1 MTTTVRIICFALL
14 LSVFSFHAAAK
25 DFANAKPQAQYVY
38 KTVGERKLT
47 LDIDYPPDWKP
58 ADKRPAVVFFS
69 GGWAS
74 STPDQFKPQAEY
86 FAKRGLV
93 CARADY
99 HHSGKDRI
107 QIDKHV
113 EDAISAMRWVRSHA
127 AGLGIDPNRIVA
139 AGGSAGGHLAA
150 CTFFAEG
157 INAPDGDNSV
167 SPKPNAMVLFN
178 PTLNLIALR
187 SGGADNPLAGMDDVV
202 LKRISPFFHVCKEA
216 PPTLFIEGMEDPFI
230 YEIREFV
237 QKSKSLGAPVEVC
250 FTEGEPHG
258 FFNQPPW
265 LGITTEE
272 VDEFLC
278 RIGYLGKEPK
288 VLLPIKASIPD
299 SAPTKSHVAIKLD
312 TKLLDAIVGHY
323 EFAPNAVWPPTGMK
337 LTIWRE
343 EDQLVGQAWGEN
355 VLKGAFHIYPESET
369 NFFLKVNGAQL
380 TFIKN
385 DKREVTAVIHH
396 VEGIPDSVGKKLENK

>member
-1 MTTTVRIICFALL
+1 MITAVRVIYFTILL
-14 LSVFSFHAAAK
+14 TAFSFRAAAE
-25 DFANAKPQAQYVY
+25 DFTNAKPQAQYVY

-47 LDIDYPPDWKP
+47 LDFDYPSDWKP
-58 ADKRPAVVFFS
+58 ADKRPAVVFFH
-69 GGWAS
+69 GGGG
-74 STPDQFKPQAEY
+74 TPGQFKPQAEY

-99 HHSGKDRI
+99 RDYRDGVK
-107 QIDKHV
+107 IDKRV
-113 EDAISAMRWVRSHA
+113 EDAISAMRWVRSNA
-127 AGLGIDPNRIVA
+127 AQIGTDPNRIVA
-139 AGGSAGGHLAA
+139 SGSSAGGHLAA

-157 INAPDGDNSV
+157 INARDDDKSV
-167 SPKPNAMVLFN
+167 SPKPNAMVLYN
-178 PTLNLIALR
+178 PDLNLITLR
-187 SGGADNPLAGMDDVV
+187 RNDAANPPALAGMDDAV

-216 PPTLFIEGMEDPFI
+216 PPTLFIDGTEDRFY

-237 QKSKSLGAPVEVC
+237 QKSKSLGAPVEAC

-288 VLLPIKASIPD
+288 VPLPTKASIPD
-299 SAPTKSHVAIKLD
+299 SGPAKSHVAIKLD

-323 EFAPNAVWPPTGMK
+323 EFAPNTVLPTGMK

-343 EDQLVGQAWGEN
+343 GDQLVSQGWGEN
-355 VLKGAFHIYPESET
+355 VLQGAFHIYPESET
-369 NFFLKVNGAQL
+369 NFFLKVSDAQF
-380 TFIKN
+380 TFIKD
-385 DKREVTAVIHH
+385 DKGEVTAVIHH
-396 VEGIPDSVGKKLENK
+396 SFQAGVPDCEGKKLKN

>member
-1 MTTTVRIICFALL
+1 MIPAIRVICFTVL
-14 LSVFSFHAAAK
+14 LSAFSFRATAE
-25 DFANAKPQAQYVY
+25 DFTNAKPQAQYVY

-47 LDIDYPPDWKP
+47 LDLDYPPDWNP
-58 ADKRPAVVFFS
+58 TDKRPAVVFFS
-69 GGWAS
+69 GGWTS

-99 HHSGKDRI
+99 HLRVKDSV

-113 EDAISAMRWVRSHA
+113 ENAISAMRWVRSHA
-127 AGLGIDPNRIVA
+127 AQLGIDPNRIVA
-139 AGGSAGGHLAA
+139 SGGSAGGLLAA

-157 INAPDGDNSV
+157 INAPDDDKSV
-167 SPKPNAMVLFN
+167 SPKPNAMVLYN
-178 PTLNLIALR
+178 PALNLIELR
-187 SGGADNPLAGMDDVV
+187 SGGADNPLTGMDDAV

-216 PPTLFIEGMEDPFI
+216 PPTLFIEGAEDPFN

-237 QKSKSLGAPVEVC
+237 QKSKSLGAPVEAC

-278 RIGYLGKEPK
+278 HIGYLGKEPK
-288 VLLPIKASIPD
+288 VPLPAKASIPD
-299 SAPTKSHVAIKLD
+299 SAPAQSHVVIKLD
-312 TKLLDAIVGHY
+312 TKLLDAIVGQY
-323 EFAPNAVWPPTGMK
+323 EFAPNAVFPTGIK
-337 LTIWRE
+337 VSIWRE
-343 EDQLVGQAWGEN
+343 GDQLVSQAWGEN

-385 DKREVTAVIHH
+385 DKREVTAVIHN
-396 VEGIPDSVGKKLENK
+396 VEGIPDIEGKKLKN